1 MSRPK
6 ARYACAMVVEL
17 DDGRSATG
25 APRAADRAPL
35 LALLTHAFHDDP
47 LFVHWF
53 APRVREARIAV
64 LMHGLVVKHDAVARI
79 TLAREAGVLVGAMLH
94 TAPGA
99 SLPEDPGLA
108 PSWQHQLLLWLLG
121 YSRTFAEES
130 HQASRLYRA
139 HEVPEP
145 HWTVMILAVAAAH
158 RGRGIGAQLLARA
171 IADSEASGHVLHLH
185 TRDPRNLSL
194 YLRAGFVER
203 SSFAL
208 PHAVMG
214 RSLVRSASRSIA
226 APTV

>member
-1 MSRPK
+1 MLEPR

-17 DDGRSATG
+17 DDGRNATG
-25 APRAADRAPL
+25 APRATDRAPL
-35 LALLTHAFHDDP
+35 VSLLTHAFQDDP

-64 LMHGLVVKHDAVARI
+64 LMHGLVVKHEPVARI

-94 TAPGA
+94 TAPNA
-99 SLPEDPGLA
+99 ALPEDPGLA
-108 PSWQHQLLLWLLG
+108 PAWQHRLLLWLLG

-145 HWTVMILAVAAAH
+145 HWTVMVLAVAAAH

-171 IADSEASGHVLHLH
+171 IADSEASGHLLHLH
-185 TRDPRNLSL
+185 TRDPRNVSL
-194 YLRAGFVER
+194 YLRAGFVEQ
-203 SSFAL
+203 SHFAL
-208 PHAVMG
+208 PHHVTG
-214 RSLVRSASRSIA
+214 RSLVRRPTRPRA